1 MGWFLSEPKH
11 QLTLQTAIHLDF
23 LAGLPP
29 CIADVSGIAGD
40 TEDYGF
46 ES

>member
-1 MGWFLSEPKH
+1 MGWFLSGPEH
-11 QLTLQTAIHLDF
+11 QRTLQTAIHLDF